1 MDTLMQIPKVDLLPF
16 IAPLFEHYV
25 TLHRVHPRRTYC
37 YEKRGVSG
45 FPVIEC
51 TRHRPKCKEGDSWLY
66 VATSTGADLRRL
78 QKDEKLYVGSQTQDR
93 MFRGDGLDGANF
105 HHAEMRK
112 GNKFDTSD
120 TPVAFLQS
128 GRAIEIYRIPS
139 AAIAAVVSKTPELT
153 FLAPLPRQSR
163 TSRKHLG
170 YWFEQYMLVV
180 EPPPLWRW
188 NSSTANRALAH
199 ILAGDANAA

>member
-1 MDTLMQIPKVDLLPF
+1 MQIPKVDLLPF
-16 IAPLFEHYV
+16 IAPLFEHYIS
-25 TLHRVHPRRTYC
+25 LHRVHPHRTYC
-37 YEKRGVSG
+37 YAKRGFSRL
-45 FPVIEC
+45 PIIEC

-66 VATSTGADLRRL
+66 IATPTDADLRRL
-78 QKDEKLYVGSQTQDR
+78 GKDEKLYIGSQTQDR
-93 MFRGDGLDGANF
+93 MFRGDGLDGDNF

-112 GNKFDTSD
+112 GNKFDTSV

-128 GRAIEIYRIPS
+128 GRTIEIHRISS
-139 AAIAAVVSKTPELT
+139 AAVAAVVTKTRELD

-170 YWFEQYMLVV
+170 YWFEQYMLFV

-188 NSSTANRALAH
+188 NSSTATKALPQ
-199 ILAGDANAA
+199 ILGSSANAA